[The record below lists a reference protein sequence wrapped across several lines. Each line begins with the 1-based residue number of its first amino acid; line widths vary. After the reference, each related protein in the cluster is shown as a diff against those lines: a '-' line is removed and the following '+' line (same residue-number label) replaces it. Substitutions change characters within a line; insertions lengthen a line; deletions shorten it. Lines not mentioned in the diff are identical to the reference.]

1 MGVSIKSRDTAFSA
15 ALSELKQSK
24 TPSRKGENNDL
35 KGKFHSGMAITLPR
49 DIKKIPNL
57 ANQGKNTKKHPKMCK
72 QALSSFMR
80 FCRFM
85 HREHKPVFSVLGDGQ
100 KCDIL
105 FGIENTKE
113 PNNGTLSFYL

>member
-57 ANQGKNTKKHPKMCK
+57 ANRDKNT
-72 QALSSFMR
+72 
-80 FCRFM
+80 
-85 HREHKPVFSVLGDGQ
+85 
-100 KCDIL
+100 
-105 FGIENTKE
+105 
-113 PNNGTLSFYL
+113 